1 MCYLIIGVITMFY
14 TCLAGLIISFNLDD
28 TSQAYKILRNSIFI
42 EEYERPLIFHAI
54 SIVSLKKE
62 NIY

>member
-14 TCLAGLIISFNLDD
+14 TCLAGLIISLNSDD
-28 TSQAYKILRNSIFI
+28 SSQVYKILRNSIFM
-42 EEYERPLIFHAI
+42 EYGRVPIFHAI
-54 SIVSLKKE
+54 SIVSLRKE